1 LAIVAFFE
9 EVASALTFGAEAKGF
24 ALLAPRFSEGNL
36 YLHTS
41 LPNYTVGFIAC
52 P

>member
-1 LAIVAFFE
+1 MERGLAIVAFFE

-36 YLHTS
+36 YLLAS
-41 LPNYTVGFIAC
+41 
-52 P
+52 